1 MRMGCGM
8 GCGMGCEPEEG
19 VAFWR
24 YHRNRGPLLLF
35 LCYCSMAIDVPVSRS
50 RSRSTL
56 HVARTAVVVTMQWLL
71 L

>member
-1 MRMGCGM
+1 MGWDGM
-8 GCGMGCEPEEG
+8 GWDVSRKKG